1 MYVIAAYCVLL
12 KNSNLSFFAD
22 VIFSGIGAAIW
33 TVIIV
38 TWVVMFQVNRA
49 KWGEFADNISFIIPQ
64 GMP

>member
-1 MYVIAAYCVLL
+1 MSSKSDDYVKIFNWYVV
-12 KNSNLSFFAD
+12 D
-22 VIFSGIGAAIW
+22 VIFSGIGAAFW

-49 KWGEFADNISFIIPQ
+49 RWGEFADSISFIIPQ

>member
-1 MYVIAAYCVLL
+1 MGVYF
-12 KNSNLSFFAD
+12 SAD
-22 VIFSGIGAAIW
+22 VILSGIGAAIW

-38 TWVVMFQVNRA
+38 TWVVMFQINRA